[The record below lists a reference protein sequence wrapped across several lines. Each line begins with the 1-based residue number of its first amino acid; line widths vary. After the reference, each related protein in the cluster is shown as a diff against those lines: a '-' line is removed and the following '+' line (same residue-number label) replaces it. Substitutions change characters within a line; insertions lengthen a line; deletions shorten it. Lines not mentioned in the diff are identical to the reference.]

1 LNLTW
6 KIGEWWPKQQT
17 SGSLYGAEKRY
28 VGHSS
33 VLGIPVFF
41 GELTGGISRK
51 CGVHPKC
58 VFEWEHDAGS
68 GTWATRFSD
77 LAQIEYCQRMMRI

>member
-1 LNLTW
+1 MELRKGMLV
-6 KIGEWWPKQQT
+6 ILP
-17 SGSLYGAEKRY
+17 
-28 VGHSS
+28 SS
-33 VLGIPVFF
+33 VFQFFF